1 MILESRS
8 STAEAD
14 RDGGPLDDRGR
25 QGEGTL
31 QEAEALL
38 QLLAGAVTPFAIG
51 PQPSA
56 VPVVRRDDVHADGM
70 SKGQRA
76 ESRYRTLVEQLPAVT
91 FMAALNGEDNEL
103 YVSPQIESLL
113 GFSQEEWLGDP
124 ILWYRQLHPD
134 DRVRWHNEFAR
145 TCASAEHFRDEYRFI
160 ARDGR
165 VVWVHGE
172 AQVIRDDQGNPLYLQ
187 GIAFDITERKW
198 AEEALRE
205 SEERT
210 RTILD
215 TAFDAYVGMDADGR
229 ITLWNAQAEA
239 TFGWSAEEA
248 RGRFLGDTVIPNAYR
263 ERHRRGLQRFLETG
277 EGPALNRRLEFSALH
292 RDGREFPVELTI
304 WPLRLGSTLHFSAF
318 IRDIT
323 ERKRAEELLA
333 ERARLIVLRA
343 DIGAVLAGSDP
354 LTVLLQRCVEA
365 LIHNLG
371 VAFARIWTLREG
383 EDVLVLQAS
392 AGLYTHRDGP
402 HGRIKVGEFKIGRI
416 AQNRRPHLTNA
427 VPGDPNVSDPQ
438 WARREG
444 MTAFAGYP
452 LLVEERTVGVLA
464 LFARRTLAEDVLNDL
479 SPLAD
484 LIAQC
489 VQRRW
494 AEESLREAHD
504 ALERRVLERT
514 AELARTNDALHAE
527 ILGREQVEEKLR
539 RVNADLVLAH
549 ERAVEASQTKSTF
562 LANMSHELRTPLNAV
577 IGYSELLQEMAA
589 RKIPK
594 DPLPDLEKINR
605 AGKHLLMLINDILD
619 ISKIEAGKMQLLPE
633 IFGIADL
640 VREMEATIRPL
651 AAKNSNALE
660 VQAADD
666 LGTMQSDVTRVRQC
680 LLNLLSNACKFTN
693 DGTVGLIVRREASSG
708 RDWIIFQVRDSG
720 IGLTP
725 EQIARLFQA
734 FTQADASTTRKY
746 GGTGLGLAITKKICQ
761 LMGGNIAVES
771 VPGVG
776 STFTLRLPANLGP
789 TEQEADGSEAAD
801 VSIAS
806 AAFPSKSPNSPTVLV
821 IDDDP
826 VTHELMA
833 RLLAEEGFAVIPARS
848 GRDGLRIAHEVRP
861 DAITLDVM
869 MPGMDGWSTL
879 TALKADPEL
888 ASIPVVL
895 LTIVDD
901 RGRGFA
907 LGASDFLTKPIDK
920 GRLVGIL
927 KTYQNATPAPR
938 ALIVEDD
945 DDTRALLRRLLEQ
958 QGWAV
963 REAANGR
970 IGLDRVAEEAPRL
983 ILLDLMMP
991 EMDGFEFVR
1000 RLQETADWRSIPVVV
1015 VTAKDITEDDLRR
1028 LRGYAQ
1034 QILRKDAIDDKRLR
1048 RELRH
1053 LLKTV
1058 VRPSRA

>member
-1 MILESRS
+1 MILESRP

-14 RDGGPLDDRGR
+14 RDGAPLNGRDRG
-25 QGEGTL
+25 GEGSL

-38 QLLAGAVTPFAIG
+38 QLLAGAVSPFAIG
-51 PQPSA
+51 AQPA
-56 VPVVRRDDVHADGM
+56 AAPVVRSEGGHADGA
-70 SKGQRA
+70 SRGHRA

-134 DRVRWHNEFAR
+134 DRVRWHTEFAR

-172 AQVIRDDQGNPLYLQ
+172 AQVIRDEAGDPLYLQ

-198 AEEALRE
+198 AEQALRE

-215 TAFDAYVGMDADGR
+215 TAFDAYVGMDAEGR

-248 RGRFLGDTVIPNAYR
+248 RGRFLADTIIPIAYR
-263 ERHRRGLQRFLETG
+263 ERHRRGLKHFLATG
-277 EGPALNRRLEFSALH
+277 EGPRLNRRLELSALR

-304 WPLRLGSTLHFSAF
+304 WPLRLGSTFHFSAF
-318 IRDIT
+318 IHDIT
-323 ERKRAEELLA
+323 ERKRAEEVLA
-333 ERARLIVLRA
+333 ERARLIALRA
-343 DIGAVLAGSDP
+343 DIGAVLAGSEP
-354 LTVLLQRCVEA
+354 LPRLLQRCVEA
-365 LIHNLG
+365 LVHNLG
-371 VAFARIWTLREG
+371 VAFARIWTLRG
-383 EDVLVLQAS
+383 GSDVLELQAS
-392 AGLYTHRDGP
+392 AGMYSHCDGP

-416 AQNRRPHLTNA
+416 AQSRRPHLTND
-427 VPGDPNVSDPQ
+427 VLGDPDIGDPH

-452 LLVEERTVGVLA
+452 LLVEDRAVGVIA
-464 LFARRTLAEDVLNDL
+464 LFARRTLAADVLNDL
-479 SPLAD
+479 APLAD

-494 AEESLREAHD
+494 AEQSLREAHD
-504 ALERRVLERT
+504 ALERRVFERT
-514 AELARTNDALHAE
+514 AELARTNDVLHAE

-577 IGYSELLQEMAA
+577 IGYSELLQEVAA

-640 VREMEATIRPL
+640 VREMEATVRPL
-651 AAKNSNALE
+651 AAKNGNTLE
-660 VQAADD
+660 VLAADD
-666 LGTMQSDVTRVRQC
+666 LGTMHSDITRVRQC
-680 LLNLLSNACKFTN
+680 LLNLLSNACKFTK
-693 DGTVGLIVRREASSG
+693 DGNVALVVRREPATG
-708 RDWIIFQVRDSG
+708 RDWIIFQIRDSG

-725 EQIARLFQA
+725 EQLGRLFQA

-761 LMGGNIAVES
+761 LMGGDIAAES
-771 VPGVG
+771 VPGAG
-776 STFTLRLPANLGP
+776 STFTLRLPANLDTATPG
-789 TEQEADGSEAAD
+789 ADASEA
-801 VSIAS
+801 S
-806 AAFPSKSPNSPTVLV
+806 AVPIEANTPSGTSPELPTVLV

-848 GRDGLRIAHEVRP
+848 GREGLRLAREVRP
-861 DAITLDVM
+861 NAISLDVM
-869 MPGMDGWSTL
+869 MPGMDGWATL
-879 TALKADPEL
+879 SALKADPEL

-907 LGASDFLTKPIDK
+907 LGASDYLTKPIDK

-927 KTYQNATPAPR
+927 KKYRNATASPL

-945 DDTRALLRRLLEQ
+945 DDTRALLRRLLEP

-970 IGLDRVAEEAPRL
+970 IGLDRVAEETPRL

-991 EMDGFEFVR
+991 EVDGFEFVR
-1000 RLQETADWRSIPVVV
+1000 RLRETDAWRSIPVMV
-1015 VTAKDITEDDLRR
+1015 VTAKDVNEDDLRR
-1028 LRGYAQ
+1028 LRGYTQ
-1034 QILRKDAIDDKRLR
+1034 QILRKDAIDEQRLR
-1048 RELRH
+1048 REVH
-1053 LLKTV
+1053 DLLNTV
-1058 VRPSRA
+1058 VARQ